1 MNKGIVRYVLGRML
15 LVEAGLMTV
24 PLVVGLFYQESLKS
38 VGSFIIVIALLMI
51 TGLAT
56 GIKEPKNTRLFTK
69 EGLVIAALSWFLLS
83 FFGGLPFVF
92 SGEIPS
98 LVDAFFETS
107 SGFTTTGA
115 SILTNVEAMCH
126 SMLFWRSFT
135 HLIGGMGVLVFA
147 LALLPNTN
155 PRSVNIMKAE
165 VPGPVFGKLVSK
177 LRDTARI
184 LYIIYLAMTAT
195 LIILLMFGGM
205 DWFDASLHAFGAA
218 GTGGFGIK
226 STSVAFY
233 NSAYIDY
240 VLGVAMIAFGVNFN
254 LYYFILAR
262 QAKKALKNEELRWYL
277 AIVLIAVVLICI
289 NLSGQY
295 DSVSRMIRDV
305 FFTVSSVQ
313 TTTGYSTVDF
323 GSWPVFSH
331 AVLLLLMFFGACAG
345 STAGGLKISRVGVLI
360 KTAFAEIRKSKEPN
374 QVVCVKYDGN
384 ILDKSA
390 LSSIARY
397 FVIYIGVFFG
407 LVLLLCLDAPDFLT
421 AFSAVAAT
429 YNNIGPGLGMVGPTF
444 SYAGLPAF
452 SKILLSVGMIAGR
465 LELYPVLVLFMP
477 STWRKRA

>member
-1 MNKGIVRYVLGRML
+1 M
-15 LVEAGLMTV
+15 
-24 PLVVGLFYQESLKS
+24 
-38 VGSFIIVIALLMI
+38 
-51 TGLAT
+51 
-56 GIKEPKNTRLFTK
+56 
-69 EGLVIAALSWFLLS
+69 
-83 FFGGLPFVF
+83 
-92 SGEIPS
+92 
-98 LVDAFFETS
+98 
-107 SGFTTTGA
+107 
-115 SILTNVEAMCH
+115 
-126 SMLFWRSFT
+126 
-135 HLIGGMGVLVFA
+135 
-147 LALLPNTN
+147 
-155 PRSVNIMKAE
+155 
-165 VPGPVFGKLVSK
+165 
-177 LRDTARI
+177 
-184 LYIIYLAMTAT
+184 
-195 LIILLMFGGM
+195 
-205 DWFDASLHAFGAA
+205 
-218 GTGGFGIK
+218 
-226 STSVAFY
+226 
-233 NSAYIDY
+233 
-240 VLGVAMIAFGVNFN
+240 
-254 LYYFILAR
+254 
-262 QAKKALKNEELRWYL
+262 
-277 AIVLIAVVLICI
+277 
-289 NLSGQY
+289 
-295 DSVSRMIRDV
+295 